1 MEMREP
7 CMIHV
12 EHAVKRYGS
21 RVVLRDVSFD
31 AARGSIVA
39 LLGGNGAGKTTVLK
53 CILGVIP
60 FEGSLDV
67 GGIPVRTRGKDARR
81 QIGYV
86 PQLPSLG
93 EADTC
98 AQALRFA
105 ADLKGVDHRRIEEV
119 LALVHL
125 AAEKETK
132 IGELSGGMRQRLA
145 MAAALLADPPV
156 LLLDEPTA
164 SLDVESRHEFQRLI
178 LRLRDEGK
186 TVVLSTHYV
195 DQIDQIADHIV
206 VLHGGQVVFDGTPDQ
221 VAALVRRK
229 EYIVHLNG
237 DAPSD
242 LMTALGAAGISPERV
257 RRAALNWD
265 DLLLAVSAERPA
277 GGEEQK

>member
-1 MEMREP
+1 
-7 CMIHV
+7 MIHV
-12 EHAVKRYGS
+12 EHAVKRYGP

-39 LLGGNGAGKTTVLK
+39 LLGGNGAGKTTALK

-60 FEGSLDV
+60 FEGSVEV

-105 ADLKGVDHRRIEEV
+105 ADLKRVDHRRIDEV
-119 LALVHL
+119 LTLVHL
-125 AAEKETK
+125 AAERKTK

-145 MAAALLADPPV
+145 MAAALLTDPPV

-164 SLDVESRHEFQRLI
+164 SLDVESRQEFQRI
-178 LRLRDEGK
+178 LVRLRDEGK
-186 TVVLSTHYV
+186 TVVLATHYV
-195 DQIDQIADHIV
+195 DQIDDMADHIV
-206 VLHGGQVVFDGTPDQ
+206 VLHAGQVVFDGTPEQ
-221 VAALVRRK
+221 IAARARRK
-229 EYIVHLNG
+229 EYLVRLNG

-242 LMTALGAAGISPERV
+242 LMTALAAAGIGPERV

-265 DLLLAVSAERPA
+265 ELLLAVSAAQPRA
-277 GGEEQK
+277 EE